1 MRRCTDLR
9 PPSCMDLQMR
19 ANTQGPVERACPAV
33 PVLTEGEEPR
43 AAAIFP
49 SPVSSTW
56 SLTRKTVAEFL
67 KLPSVQAAVSSC
79 WKSEEIDSR
88 TLKDC
93 WVAVTKVSVSWVYF
107 TSRGDISQWSSMS
120 LVSHVSYLGKEVGG
134 EAPQATRMHQKGTL
148 ATASMEQSRKQTEG
162 PKEAT

>member
-1 MRRCTDLR
+1 MPGC
-9 PPSCMDLQMR
+9 
-19 ANTQGPVERACPAV
+19 A
-33 PVLTEGEEPR
+33 
-43 AAAIFP
+43 
-49 SPVSSTW
+49 SPDRGRGAKGSRHLSQPISSTW
-56 SLTRKTVAEFL
+56 SLTHKTQAEFL
-67 KLPSVQAAVSSC
+67 KLPSVQAVVSSC

-120 LVSHVSYLGKEVGG
+120 LVSHVFCLGKEVGG

-148 ATASMEQSRKQTEG
+148 ATAGMEQSRKQREG
-162 PKEAT
+162 PKEATQCSKAWGKNSRNFNDWF